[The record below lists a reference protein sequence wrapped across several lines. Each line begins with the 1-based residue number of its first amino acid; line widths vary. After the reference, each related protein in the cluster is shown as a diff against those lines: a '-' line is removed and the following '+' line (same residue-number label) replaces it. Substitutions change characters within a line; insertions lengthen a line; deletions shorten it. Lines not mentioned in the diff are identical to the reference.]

1 MFFLADLTHTSD
13 MWFRDYWYV
22 TLPPSQISSTLASL
36 SILLHNIYTTHICKS
51 YQNSYKKLV
60 DELFTEITM
69 GCWSYNK
76 HPKENLFAYNVNSTT
91 MYEVYCTPRYIF
103 IFINIYSLEEK
114 MIYGVINLSYHIYNI
129 NYTIEDIGIKI
140 HFLKQTSHLVAKISD
155 TS

>member
-1 MFFLADLTHTSD
+1 MTACKTRFPSNCSDWKFFFSWPDSHIGYVISRLLI
-13 MWFRDYWYV
+13 YV

-36 SILLHNIYTTHICKS
+36 SILPHNIYTTHICKS

-69 GCWSYNK
+69 GCWSYDK

-103 IFINIYSLEEK
+103 IFINIYSLEERWY
-114 MIYGVINLSYHIYNI
+114 M
-129 NYTIEDIGIKI
+129 EW
-140 HFLKQTSHLVAKISD
+140 
-155 TS
+155 